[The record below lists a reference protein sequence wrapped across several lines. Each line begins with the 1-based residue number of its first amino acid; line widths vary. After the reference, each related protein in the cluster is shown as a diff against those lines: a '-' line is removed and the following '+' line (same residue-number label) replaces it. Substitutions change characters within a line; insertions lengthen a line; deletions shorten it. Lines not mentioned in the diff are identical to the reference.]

1 MAFRFIERLTE
12 GSCWSV
18 AREKSAA
25 KRRFLSSSILCRLRL
40 EVVGGIVT
48 ALLLTV
54 PTVALSQGV
63 TRKIGEIERLD
74 PAFDEL
80 IAPDTHIEKL
90 CEGFAWAE
98 GPAWNRQEGYL
109 LFSDVQNNLVSK
121 WDEKKGLTLFLQ
133 PSGYTGKKHLEH
145 PQGSNGLVYDPQ
157 GRLILC
163 QHGDRRIARL
173 EGKRF
178 VTVVDKYRGKRLNS
192 PNDAVFKTNGDLYF
206 TDPPYGLAEGEDDPE
221 RDLDFCGVYRLDK
234 QRKLTLLTLEMT
246 RPNGIAFSPD
256 EKLLYVAQSDPEEP
270 IIKVFD
276 VKEDGTTMR
285 GRVFF
290 DATDLAKDKN
300 NLGLPDGLKVD
311 EKGNLF
317 ATGPGGV
324 LVISPNGKHL
334 GTLRTGV
341 ATANCAWGGN
351 GSTLYIT
358 AHTYLMRIKTT
369 TRGAG
374 F

>member
-1 MAFRFIERLTE
+1 MKRQFLYSSMWFHRLLL
-12 GSCWSV
+12 G
-18 AREKSAA
+18 
-25 KRRFLSSSILCRLRL
+25 
-40 EVVGGIVT
+40 VVGGMAM
-48 ALLLTV
+48 ALLLTG

-80 IAPDTHIEKL
+80 IAPDTYIEKL
-90 CEGFAWAE
+90 SEGFAWAE

-109 LFSDVQNNLVSK
+109 IFSDVQNNLVSR

-133 PSGYTGKKHLEH
+133 PSGYTGKKQLEH

-192 PNDAVFKTNGDLYF
+192 PNDAVYKMNGDLYF
-206 TDPPYGLAEGEDDPE
+206 TDPPYGLAEGEDDAE

-256 EKLLYVAQSDPEEP
+256 EKLLYVAQSDPDEP

-324 LVISPNGKHL
+324 LVLSPDGKHL

-358 AHTYLMRIKTT
+358 AHTYLLRIKTT